1 MTSDIS
7 ERALVLAPGGRD
19 AFVAREML
27 GEAGVRGD
35 VVRSIDDLVQALE
48 AGAGCAVVTEEA
60 LAGTDLHALSEWLA
74 NQPEWSDFPLVLLTQ
89 RGGGLERNPSAGRYL
104 EVLGNVTFLER
115 PFHPTTFVS
124 LVQSALRGRRRQY
137 EARARLQELND
148 LAADLEQRVEQRT
161 VEHEAAVAQLHEAQK
176 LETLGQLT
184 GGVAHDFNNLLT
196 PITGA
201 LDLLHRQ
208 HGESDPRTGR
218 LLSNAM
224 QAADRAKTL
233 LQRLLGFA
241 RRQALKTEPVD
252 LAGLLSGMR
261 DLISSSVG
269 PTIQVN
275 LRSEPDL
282 PLALVD
288 PNQLELAILN
298 LSVNARDAMPQGGQ
312 LTILAEG
319 AAVGPLSQPRIR
331 PGFYLRLSVI
341 DDGVGMDPE
350 TLAHAIEPFYS
361 TKETGRGTGLGLSM
375 VHGLAAQL
383 GGGFHLAS
391 APGEGTRVDLY
402 LPVADEGS
410 RVQPRSSTETLHTLG
425 RPLKVLL
432 IDDEELVRTATA
444 EMIRDLGH
452 EVVEASGGAEGLALL
467 ANGLE
472 ANVVVSDYLMPGM
485 DGGEVARRVAAS
497 KPDVRVLLI
506 TGYTGPAEDVLNLAR
521 LSKPFGQRELAS
533 ALASLFADDGKIVRL
548 RSRKPPGNS

>member
-1 MTSDIS
+1 
-7 ERALVLAPGGRD
+7 
-19 AFVAREML
+19 
-27 GEAGVRGD
+27 
-35 VVRSIDDLVQALE
+35 
-48 AGAGCAVVTEEA
+48 
-60 LAGTDLHALSEWLA
+60 
-74 NQPEWSDFPLVLLTQ
+74 
-89 RGGGLERNPSAGRYL
+89 
-104 EVLGNVTFLER
+104 
-115 PFHPTTFVS
+115 
-124 LVQSALRGRRRQY
+124 
-137 EARARLQELND
+137 
-148 LAADLEQRVEQRT
+148 
-161 VEHEAAVAQLHEAQK
+161 
-176 LETLGQLT
+176 
-184 GGVAHDFNNLLT
+184 
-196 PITGA
+196 
-201 LDLLHRQ
+201 
-208 HGESDPRTGR
+208 
-218 LLSNAM
+218 
-224 QAADRAKTL
+224 
-233 LQRLLGFA
+233 
-241 RRQALKTEPVD
+241 
-252 LAGLLSGMR
+252 
-261 DLISSSVG
+261 
-269 PTIQVN
+269 
-275 LRSEPDL
+275 
-282 PLALVD
+282 
-288 PNQLELAILN
+288 
-298 LSVNARDAMPQGGQ
+298 
-312 LTILAEG
+312 
-319 AAVGPLSQPRIR
+319 
-331 PGFYLRLSVI
+331 
-341 DDGVGMDPE
+341 MDPE

-410 RVQPRSSTETLHTLG
+410 RVQPRSSTETLHTIG